1 MSSSSINLSSLLKVA
16 GDDIIRAYRTKYFTT
31 GIIEASGDFL
41 SNKNA
46 INWVNAENFQHFVV
60 EWLQVPTPCTPQII
74 ESSTSASAL
83 PLRQYKRQRGSSTS
97 SEHPVVIANKRLRRV
112 SRSPPPITWVTPNK
126 STGTPAKKHARY
138 SKHQAMSDAGWIQI
152 THQQWVKQ
160 LVELTEIPTTWP
172 IPMEGESIGY
182 ILDLTNSAFKFIDSN
197 GNPLSMAAIIKNKCV
212 DGWGDGSGGTK
223 DAGPVVFPLGKIKT
237 QRAIHY
243 EHYSDDFKTFEEIH
257 NAQMANNAAEADS
270 VIGVAAAV
278 AFRTCKFN
286 DGKCKGQPIIQTFE
300 RMTVFGKDQ
309 FIGCS
314 ARQLAEDKH
323 AHIFFSIPL
332 HVSQSTLNDIF
343 TTQGSTSR
351 DTEKYTGPCY
361 YTVPPTVGLK
371 QEKCPHVHFE
381 NGKLLNGLITRHQC
395 PAQIIIYTPIDPSIR
410 KAVVITTPGLPHNH
424 PPYALQKLTFEA
436 TELYVEAIEAVGLL
450 GSTVGQID
458 RAPTT
463 KALLASQKATDSKAT
478 SSLTQHRVKQRI
490 LSGMKQKQYPEGK
503 DIAGVKH
510 MYENIEL
517 KRPVQERYIQSMHS
531 ELCNDSNDQI
541 DVVVTML
548 PDLAELVHNVTST
561 QHDTTYKRVFG
572 AFNEWEIVIWH
583 PYLCRRVAIGRIYC
597 NRETR
602 QAYRLIWTEW
612 FKAIERVTNKSIKFK
627 ALHKEGKH
635 AIFMVDGSAPQMQ
648 GLGDFLLTQNDP
660 LVSRIATKD
669 PQIIVQYCSRI
680 CNIHCQR
687 GVEPLKAVCSHE
699 DYNRIVHFQYI
710 TTQEKMDEFT
720 AWCLGHEQ
728 PKVRDWWRN
737 KLAYPWYIP
746 ALCRHFSKVPSADWD
761 LGPTNTNLNE
771 QSHQATNR
779 ATGVHIPLAEAI
791 DSAFEYDKQISRE
804 LQLASENCILTNHRN
819 TLTHRFI
826 SNNHRT
832 SLCIERVDTADRIRK
847 EVTNIEIKLAA
858 ALEEKKIAIENVNQ
872 LRTEKKQVASGKKI
886 NLKTSGRGFPTPAV
900 AISTEKENFPFP
912 SLSLPSSS
920 YHPTSAEPFYASL
933 PPELE
938 PPPSSYNVHLS
949 YLQQSRLYTNSEPVF
964 PSATCPPNLRSNQ

>member
-1 MSSSSINLSSLLKVA
+1 
-16 GDDIIRAYRTKYFTT
+16 
-31 GIIEASGDFL
+31 
-41 SNKNA
+41 
-46 INWVNAENFQHFVV
+46 
-60 EWLQVPTPCTPQII
+60 
-74 ESSTSASAL
+74 
-83 PLRQYKRQRGSSTS
+83 
-97 SEHPVVIANKRLRRV
+97 
-112 SRSPPPITWVTPNK
+112 
-126 STGTPAKKHARY
+126 
-138 SKHQAMSDAGWIQI
+138 
-152 THQQWVKQ
+152 
-160 LVELTEIPTTWP
+160 
-172 IPMEGESIGY
+172 
-182 ILDLTNSAFKFIDSN
+182 
-197 GNPLSMAAIIKNKCV
+197 
-212 DGWGDGSGGTK
+212 
-223 DAGPVVFPLGKIKT
+223 
-237 QRAIHY
+237 
-243 EHYSDDFKTFEEIH
+243 
-257 NAQMANNAAEADS
+257 MANNAAEADL

-278 AFRTCKFN
+278 AFQTCKFN

-300 RMTVFGKDQ
+300 RMTAFGKDQ

-314 ARQLAEDKH
+314 ARQPAEDKH

-361 YTVPPTVGLK
+361 YTIPPTVGLK

-395 PAQIIIYTPIDPSIR
+395 PTQIIIYTPIDHSIQ
-410 KAVVITTPGLPHNH
+410 KAVVITTPELPHNH
-424 PPYALQKLTFEA
+424 PPYALQKITFEA

-450 GSTVGQID
+450 GSMVGQID
-458 RAPTT
+458 
-463 KALLASQKATDSKAT
+463 
-478 SSLTQHRVKQRI
+478 RVKQRI

-510 MYENIEL
+510 I
-517 KRPVQERYIQSMHS
+517 
-531 ELCNDSNDQI
+531 ELCNDGNDQI

-561 QHDTTYKRVFG
+561 QHDTTYKHVFG
-572 AFNEWEIVIWH
+572 VFNEWEIVIWH
-583 PYLCRRVAIGRIYC
+583 PYLCRHECTYSLILIFIELRGYSGVAIGHIYGNC
-597 NRETR
+597 ETR
-602 QAYRLIWTEW
+602 QAYHLIWTEW
-612 FKAIERVTNKSIKFK
+612 FKAIERVTNKSVKFK

-660 LVSRIATKD
+660 L
-669 PQIIVQYCSRI
+669 
-680 CNIHCQR
+680 
-687 GVEPLKAVCSHE
+687 
-699 DYNRIVHFQYI
+699 
-710 TTQEKMDEFT
+710 EKMDEFT

-728 PKVRDWWRN
+728 LKVRDWWRN

-761 LGPTNTNLNE
+761 LGPTNTNLNK

-791 DSAFEYDKQISRE
+791 DSAFEYNKQISRE
-804 LQLASENCILTNHRN
+804 LQLASENCILTNHQN
-819 TLTHRFI
+819 TLTHWFI

-832 SLCIERVDTADRIRK
+832 SLCIERVDTADRICK

-872 LRTEKKQVASGKKI
+872 LRTEKKQVSGGKKI
-886 NLKTSGRGFPTPAV
+886 NLKASGRGFPTPAV

-920 YHPTSAEPFYASL
+920 YHPTSAEPFYASLPPELEPPTSAEPFYASL

>member
-97 SEHPVVIANKRLRRV
+97 SEHSVVIAI
-112 SRSPPPITWVTPNK
+112 SRSPPPITWVTQNK

-138 SKHQAMSDAGWIQI
+138 SKHQAMTDAGWIQI
-152 THQQWVKQ
+152 TRQQWVKQ

-172 IPMEGESIGY
+172 IPREGESIGY

-223 DAGPVVFPLGKIKT
+223 DAGPV
-237 QRAIHY
+237 Y
-243 EHYSDDFKTFEEIH
+243 ERYSDDFKTFEEIH

-270 VIGVAAAV
+270 VIGVAAAFYNSV

-300 RMTVFGKDQ
+300 R
-309 FIGCS
+309 
-314 ARQLAEDKH
+314 
-323 AHIFFSIPL
+323 
-332 HVSQSTLNDIF
+332 
-343 TTQGSTSR
+343 GSTSR

-424 PPYALQKLTFEA
+424 LPYALQKLTFEA

-478 SSLTQHRVKQRI
+478 SSLTRHRVKQRI

-531 ELCNDSNDQI
+531 ELCNDGNDQI

-612 FKAIERVTNKSIKFK
+612 FKAIERVTNKSVKFK

-635 AIFMVDGSAPQMQ
+635 AIFMVDGSAPQVQ

-728 PKVRDWWRN
+728 PKVQDWWRN

-804 LQLASENCILTNHRN
+804 LQLASENCILTNHQN
-819 TLTHRFI
+819 TLTHWFI

-832 SLCIERVDTADRIRK
+832 SLRIERVDTADRIRK

-872 LRTEKKQVASGKKI
+872 LRTEKKQVSSGKKI

-920 YHPTSAEPFYASL
+920 YPTSAEPFYASL

>member
-60 EWLQVPTPCTPQII
+60 KWLQVPTPCTPQII

-97 SEHPVVIANKRLRRV
+97 SEHSV
-112 SRSPPPITWVTPNK
+112 SEIGSRKSDIGYQISKHPGTGRNRSSEYPPPITWVTPNK

-138 SKHQAMSDAGWIQI
+138 SKHQAMTDAGWIQI
-152 THQQWVKQ
+152 TCQQWVKQ
-160 LVELTEIPTTWP
+160 LVELTEIPMTWP

-237 QRAIHY
+237 QRAIHVCRGHFMCSRVDSSLFFKY
-243 EHYSDDFKTFEEIH
+243 ERYSDDFKTFEEIH

-278 AFRTCKFN
+278 AFQTCKFN

-300 RMTVFGKDQ
+300 RMTAFGKDQ

-314 ARQLAEDKH
+314 ARQPAEDKH

-351 DTEKYTGPCY
+351 DTEKYTVY
-361 YTVPPTVGLK
+361 YLA
-371 QEKCPHVHFE
+371 HVHFE
-381 NGKLLNGLITRHQC
+381 NGKLLNGLITWHQC
-395 PAQIIIYTPIDPSIR
+395 PAQIIIYTPIDHSIR

-478 SSLTQHRVKQRI
+478 SSLTRHRVKQRI

-510 MYENIEL
+510 IYENIEL
-517 KRPVQERYIQSMHS
+517 KQPVQERYIQSMHS
-531 ELCNDSNDQI
+531 ELCNDGNDQI
-541 DVVVTML
+541 DIVVTML
-548 PDLAELVHNVTST
+548 PDLAELVHSVTST
-561 QHDTTYKRVFG
+561 QHDTTYKRIFG
-572 AFNEWEIVIWH
+572 AFNEWEI
-583 PYLCRRVAIGRIYC
+583 
-597 NRETR
+597 
-602 QAYRLIWTEW
+602 AYRLIWTEW
-612 FKAIERVTNKSIKFK
+612 FKAIEHVTNKSVKFK

-687 GVEPLKAVCSHE
+687 GFEPLKA
-699 DYNRIVHFQYI
+699 
-710 TTQEKMDEFT
+710 EKMDEFT

-737 KLAYPWYIP
+737 KLVYPWYIP

-771 QSHQATNR
+771 QSHQIVPQVSTSHLQR
-779 ATGVHIPLAEAI
+779 QLIDFTGTSIGIGKLHLDEP
-791 DSAFEYDKQISRE
+791 SKH
-804 LQLASENCILTNHRN
+804 NH
-819 TLTHRFI
+819 TP
-826 SNNHRT
+826 
-832 SLCIERVDTADRIRK
+832 
-847 EVTNIEIKLAA
+847 EVTNIEINLAA

-872 LRTEKKQVASGKKI
+872 LRTEKKQVSGGKKI
-886 NLKTSGRGFPTPAV
+886 NLKASGRGFPTPAV

-938 PPPSSYNVHLS
+938 PPTSTEPFYASLPPELEPPPSSYNIHLS

>member
-1 MSSSSINLSSLLKVA
+1 MSISQSGHVTHPASCFHSQLMSSSSINLSSLLKVA
-16 GDDIIRAYRTKYFTT
+16 GDDIIRVYRTKYFTT

-41 SNKNA
+41 SNK
-46 INWVNAENFQHFVV
+46 NWVNAENFQHFVV

-97 SEHPVVIANKRLRRV
+97 SEHSVVIANKRLRRV
-112 SRSPPPITWVTPNK
+112 SRSSEYPPPITWVTPNK
-126 STGTPAKKHARY
+126 STGTPAKKHAQY
-138 SKHQAMSDAGWIQI
+138 SKHQAMTDAGWIQI

-172 IPMEGESIGY
+172 IPME
-182 ILDLTNSAFKFIDSN
+182 
-197 GNPLSMAAIIKNKCV
+197 AIIKNKC
-212 DGWGDGSGGTK
+212 S
-223 DAGPVVFPLGKIKT
+223 FSFLIL
-237 QRAIHY
+237 ISYYYYLYY

-278 AFRTCKFN
+278 AFQTCKFN

-300 RMTVFGKDQ
+300 R
-309 FIGCS
+309 
-314 ARQLAEDKH
+314 
-323 AHIFFSIPL
+323 
-332 HVSQSTLNDIF
+332 
-343 TTQGSTSR
+343 GSTSR
-351 DTEKYTGPCY
+351 DTEKYTA
-361 YTVPPTVGLK
+361 
-371 QEKCPHVHFE
+371 HIHFE

-395 PAQIIIYTPIDPSIR
+395 PTQIIICTPIDHSIQ
-410 KAVVITTPGLPHNH
+410 KAVIITTPGLPYNH
-424 PPYALQKLTFEA
+424 PPYTLQKLTFEA

-450 GSTVGQID
+450 GSTVGLID

-478 SSLTQHRVKQRI
+478 SSLTRHQVKQHI

-531 ELCNDSNDQI
+531 ELCNDGNDQI

-561 QHDTTYKRVFG
+561 QHDTTYKCVFG

-583 PYLCRRVAIGRIYC
+583 PYLCRRVAIGCIYC

-612 FKAIERVTNKSIKFK
+612 FKAIE
-627 ALHKEGKH
+627 HEGKH

-660 LVSRIATKD
+660 MVSRIATKD

-687 GVEPLKAVCSHE
+687 GVDPLKAVCSHE
-699 DYNRIVHFQYI
+699 DYNRIAHFQYI

-728 PKVRDWWRN
+728 LKVRDWWQN

-746 ALCRHFSKVPSADWD
+746 ALCHHFSKVPSADWD

-791 DSAFEYDKQISRE
+791 DSAFEHDKQISRE

-826 SNNHRT
+826 SNNHWT
-832 SLCIERVDTADRIRK
+832 SLRIEQVDTADRIRK

-872 LRTEKKQVASGKKI
+872 LRTEKKQVSGGKKI
-886 NLKTSGRGFPTPAV
+886 NLKASGRGFPTPAV

-912 SLSLPSSS
+912 SLSLSSSS

-938 PPPSSYNVHLS
+938 PPTSAEPFYTSLPPELEPPTSAEPFYASLPPELEPPTSAEPFYTSLPPELEPPTSTEPFYASLPPELEPPTSAKPFLHHSLLNWSLPHPPSPSTHHSLLNWSHLH
-949 YLQQSRLYTNSEPVF
+949 LLITLYTNSEPVF